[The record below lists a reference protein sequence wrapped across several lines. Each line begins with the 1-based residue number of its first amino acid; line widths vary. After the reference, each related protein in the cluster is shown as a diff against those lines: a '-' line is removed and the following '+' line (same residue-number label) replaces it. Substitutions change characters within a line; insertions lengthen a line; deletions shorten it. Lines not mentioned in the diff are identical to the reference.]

1 MEEDGR
7 EEDSIPTGDKG
18 GLAGSQ
24 EGVCYLTS
32 EEDICKF
39 LKEAVKDEVSATTE
53 YRDWMDKIGKKREPG
68 DMHTAF
74 AIVTLRG
81 IAEEQEQHAIML
93 ANVKEALCP
102 GDDPD
107 FSDLSEKAKAKLKEI
122 WEAAKKRT
130 KYEAELTR
138 ECRLGAMA
146 ESKKAYD
153 EFMKKCMVEKKLAPP
168 PR

>member
-1 MEEDGR
+1 V
-7 EEDSIPTGDKG
+7 IKT
-18 GLAGSQ
+18 
-24 EGVCYLTS
+24 TS
-32 EEDICKF
+32 EIEICKF
-39 LKEAVKDEVSATTE
+39 LKEAVKDEVKAAEEYKRLSGKLYEKIPIPEKREEFVHYPEE
-53 YRDWMDKIGKKREPG
+53 YRPTIRM
-68 DMHTAF
+68 ASLLS
-74 AIVTLRG
+74 AIARDQ
-81 IAEEQEQHAIML
+81 EEHALML
-93 ANVKEALCP
+93 AEQKEALCP

-107 FSDLSEKAKAKLKEI
+107 LSDLSEKAKAKLKEI

-153 EFMKKCMVEKKLAPP
+153 EFMKKCMAEKKLAPP